1 LLHDYVKLGDLG
13 LAKIVGASTGC
24 HTKAGIFGY
33 LPPEAWKGQTS
44 ATIDLYGL
52 AATYVKLRTGPEP
65 FGESP
70 HEILD

>member
-1 LLHDYVKLGDLG
+1 MKLGDLG
-13 LAKIVGASTGC
+13 LAKIVGASTGS
-24 HTKAGIFGY
+24 HTKAGILGY
-33 LPPEAWKGQTS
+33 LLPEAWKGKTS

-52 AATYVKLRTGPEP
+52 AATHVKLRTGPEP